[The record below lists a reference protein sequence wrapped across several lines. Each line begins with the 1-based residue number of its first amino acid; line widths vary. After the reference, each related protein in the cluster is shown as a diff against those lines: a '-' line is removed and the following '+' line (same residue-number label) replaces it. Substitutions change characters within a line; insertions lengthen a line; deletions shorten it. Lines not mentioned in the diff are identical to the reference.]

1 MDKSKGGNKLKINNI
16 TYPTPLSYIK
26 DIENDNIDVFVE
38 LEDGITYTVVVSTP
52 KNLIWYMDKEEMDYI
67 NPSPPL
73 VMVRTLTEDNIRKA
87 LESFA
92 EKDAYWLKL
101 YHLAGKRDG
110 IFDVKEMD
118 RVIGEMHEETL
129 KDYMEF
135 INSKS

>member
-1 MDKSKGGNKLKINNI
+1 LRINNI
-16 TYPTPLSYIK
+16 KYPTPLSSVK

-52 KNLIWYMDKEEMDYI
+52 KNLKWYMDKDEMDYI
-67 NPSPPL
+67 DPNPPL
-73 VMVRTLTEDNIRKA
+73 VMVRTLTENNIRKA

-110 IFDVKEMD
+110 IFDIKEMD
-118 RVIGEMHEETL
+118 RVIREMHEETL

>member
-1 MDKSKGGNKLKINNI
+1 MRINNI
-16 TYPTPLSYIK
+16 KYPTSLSTVK
-26 DIENDNIDVFVE
+26 DIENGNIDVFVE

-52 KNLIWYMDKEEMDYI
+52 PNLIWYMDKEEMDYI
-67 NPSPPL
+67 TPSPPL

-135 INSKS
+135 IDSKS